1 MNMETQVPA
10 SLSARLSSLR
20 ATNELL
26 PNLRPHPTP
35 RVTVLQC
42 ANLLQ
47 VVNKA

>member
-35 RVTVLQC
+35 WTSEAGRWEES
-42 ANLLQ
+42 LLTT
-47 VVNKA
+47 